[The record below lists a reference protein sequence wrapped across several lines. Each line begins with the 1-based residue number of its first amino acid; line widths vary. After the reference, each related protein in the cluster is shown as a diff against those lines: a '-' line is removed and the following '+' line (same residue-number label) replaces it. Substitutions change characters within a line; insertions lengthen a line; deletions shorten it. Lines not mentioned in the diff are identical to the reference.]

1 MLRSMTGET
10 DEDERTCGR
19 SGATSGCAGVPVVSS
34 CPADQRRLSP
44 CRGGPDRQGA
54 APDAGRL
61 LVLGAVWRGIG
72 YAASAFGLPAILVKI
87 ATVIIVIAAVL
98 WLVRVLMGGIET
110 PNVP

>member
-1 MLRSMTGET
+1 
-10 DEDERTCGR
+10 
-19 SGATSGCAGVPVVSS
+19 
-34 CPADQRRLSP
+34 
-44 CRGGPDRQGA
+44 
-54 APDAGRL
+54 
-61 LVLGAVWRGIG
+61 VLGAVWRGIG